1 MNNWKYV
8 KLSTLCSKIGDG
20 LHGTPEYLD
29 DSDIYFINGN
39 NLKKGKIEITENT
52 RGVSEEVLLSN
63 FIKLD
68 SNTLLLSINGT
79 LGSMAFYNN
88 EKVVLGKSTAYLNFK
103 IEINRFY
110 YYYFQLDNI
119 QKYFYDVATGSTIKN
134 LSLKSLQDFQV
145 PLPEENEWKN
155 ISKILSSL
163 DSKIELNN
171 RINAELEAMA
181 KTLYDYWF
189 VQFDF
194 PYSPTSEGCLQDGV
208 VGKPYKSS
216 GGAMVWNDELKREI
230 PEGWEVK
237 SFGNY
242 SKSKGGFAFKS
253 EWWSESGIPV
263 IKIKDIQE
271 NYTLGFSDIS
281 FVSEDKYDITKSFE
295 VSAGDVVIA
304 MTGATVGKYGIV
316 PIKDKPILVNQRVA
330 FFDLGKEPIL
340 KLPFLIN
347 SLNQKYFRDTV
358 FSLAS
363 GAAQPN
369 ISNTQIDGIPLV
381 IPSREIIDSYNLK
394 LAPVYKT
401 ILNNQA
407 ENQKLSELRDWL
419 LPMLMNGQVRV
430 K

>member
-194 PYSPTSEGCLQDGV
+194 PYSPTSEGCLEDGV

-216 GGAMVWNDELKREI
+216 GGGMVWNEELKREI

-237 SFGNY
+237 SLFN
-242 SKSKGGFAFKS
+242 
-253 EWWSESGIPV
+253 
-263 IKIKDIQE
+263 
-271 NYTLGFSDIS
+271 
-281 FVSEDKYDITKSFE
+281 
-295 VSAGDVVIA
+295 
-304 MTGATVGKYGIV
+304 
-316 PIKDKPILVNQRVA
+316 
-330 FFDLGKEPIL
+330 
-340 KLPFLIN
+340 
-347 SLNQKYFRDTV
+347 
-358 FSLAS
+358 
-363 GAAQPN
+363 
-369 ISNTQIDGIPLV
+369 
-381 IPSREIIDSYNLK
+381 
-394 LAPVYKT
+394 
-401 ILNNQA
+401 
-407 ENQKLSELRDWL
+407 
-419 LPMLMNGQVRV
+419 
-430 K
+430 